1 MEKDKKVTAEYVNNK
16 MESMVSAMFDTMM
29 ETEERLK
36 NLERKYYELSPK
48 NFVSLHQPS
57 VQNATFVNSA
67 RKKLRSSFIEQWL
80 NLHLCA
86 VQLLC

>member
-36 NLERKYYELSPK
+36 NLDSTQFGYDCFGLKDNVRRDALELIKRKVL
-48 NFVSLHQPS
+48 
-57 VQNATFVNSA
+57 
-67 RKKLRSSFIEQWL
+67 KLGI
-80 NLHLCA
+80 
-86 VQLLC
+86 

>member
-36 NLERKYYELSPK
+36 NLETRWSMVATKWLKENIFLIWL
-48 NFVSLHQPS
+48 VSVTDP
-57 VQNATFVNSA
+57 
-67 RKKLRSSFIEQWL
+67 
-80 NLHLCA
+80 
-86 VQLLC
+86 LLQY